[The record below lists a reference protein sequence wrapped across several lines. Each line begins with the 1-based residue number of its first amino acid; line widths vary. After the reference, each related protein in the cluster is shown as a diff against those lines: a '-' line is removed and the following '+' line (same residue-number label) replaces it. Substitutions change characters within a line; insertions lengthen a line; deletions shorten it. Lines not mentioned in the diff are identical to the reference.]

1 MPRWLGRLCRS
12 AVLIAAILAG
22 IAGAHAE
29 GDLTAV
35 ARDAYVYTFP
45 LYEMNRVRYLAHYTP
60 ANPRRVPVNH
70 FLHRRELADHTS
82 RGVTTPNNDTL
93 YSSSFLDLS
102 HGPLVLEVPEIT
114 DRYFSLAL
122 MDFYTNN
129 FAYVGTRAGNR
140 HKYLIAGP
148 GWKASQAGDWQLIS
162 SPTNAV
168 WLLGR
173 FLVRGASDLPR
184 VHALQDSLKLY
195 PLAGTDPGPPSA
207 IPAVTQSDPWNYF
220 TVVSHA
226 LTENPPPQRDA
237 AIVARMATIG
247 LAPGQVF
254 DPGRFDAT
262 QRQALLAGVEQGRQL
277 VAARSPRGKVVNGWA
292 YPAPGIGN
300 FGTDYLLR
308 AATALKGLAALEPI
322 EATTLSHVGEP
333 LDGSRSY
340 RLHFE
345 HDRLPPA
352 AAFWSLSIYE
362 IMPDKRLFFAD
373 NPIRRYSI
381 GDRTPNLRRNQDG
394 SLDLYIR
401 HASPGEARES
411 NWLPA
416 PAGPFAL
423 ILRAYLPG
431 PGLIA
436 GTYAPPLLEREP

>member
-1 MPRWLGRLCRS
+1 
-12 AVLIAAILAG
+12 VLIAATLAG
-22 IAGAHAE
+22 AAGAHAE
-29 GDLTAV
+29 DDLAAA
-35 ARDAYVYTFP
+35 ARDTYVYTFP
-45 LYEMNRVRYLAHYTP
+45 LHEMYRVRYLADYSP

-122 MDFYTNN
+122 IDFYTNN
-129 FAYVGTRAGNR
+129 FAYIGTRTGNR
-140 HKYLIAGP
+140 RNYLIAGP
-148 GWKASQAGDWQLIS
+148 GWKGQQAGDRQLIA

-173 FLVRGASDLPR
+173 FLVRGAGDLPR
-184 VHALQDSLKLY
+184 VHGLQDSLKLY
-195 PLAGTDPGPPSA
+195 PVAGADPPPSSA
-207 IPAVTQSDPWNYF
+207 IPAVTPSDPWNYF
-220 TVVSHA
+220 AVVSHA

-237 AIVARMATIG
+237 AIVARMAAIG

-254 DPGRFDAT
+254 DPARFDAT

-277 VAARSPRGKVVNGWA
+277 VAAGNPRGKVVDGWA
-292 YPAPGIGN
+292 YPVPGIGN

-345 HDRLPPA
+345 HDRLPPV

-381 GDRTPNLRRNQDG
+381 GDRTPDLRRNQDG
-394 SLDLYIR
+394 SLDLHIQ
-401 HASPGEARES
+401 HASPGGARES

-436 GTYAPPLLEREP
+436 GTYAPPPLEREP

>member
-1 MPRWLGRLCRS
+1 M
-12 AVLIAAILAG
+12 AMLAG
-22 IAGAHAE
+22 IAGAYAE
-29 GDLTAV
+29 DDLAAI

-45 LYEMNRVRYLAHYTP
+45 LYEMYRVRYQAHYSQ

-82 RGVTTPNNDTL
+82 RSVTTPNNDTL

-102 HGPLVLEVPEIT
+102 RGPLVLEVPEIT

-129 FAYVGTRAGNR
+129 FAYVGTRTGNR
-140 HKYLIAGP
+140 HNYLIAGP
-148 GWKASQAGDWQLIS
+148 GWTGPQAGDRQLIS
-162 SPTNAV
+162 APTNAV

-173 FLVRGASDLPR
+173 FLVTGASDLPR
-184 VHALQDSLKLY
+184 VHAMQDSLKLY
-195 PLAGTDPGPPSA
+195 PLAATDPPPASA
-207 IPAVTQSDPWNYF
+207 IPAVTPSDPWNYF
-220 TVVSHA
+220 AVVNHA
-226 LTENPPPQRDA
+226 LSENPPPQRDA

-254 DPGRFDAT
+254 DPARFDAT

-277 VAARSPRGKVVNGWA
+277 VAAGNPRGKVVNGWA
-292 YPAPGIGN
+292 YPVPGLGN

-308 AATALKGLAALEPI
+308 AVTALKGLAALEPI
-322 EATTLSHVGEP
+322 EATTLSHVGEA
-333 LDGSRSY
+333 LDGSHVY

-362 IMPDKRLFFAD
+362 IMPDKRLFFAY
-373 NPIRRYSI
+373 NPIRRHSI
-381 GDRTPNLRRNQDG
+381 GDCTPDLRRNQDG
-394 SLDLYIR
+394 SLDLYIQ
-401 HASPGEARES
+401 HASPGEARAS

-416 PAGPFAL
+416 PAGRFAL
-423 ILRAYLPG
+423 VLRAYLPG

-436 GTYAPPLLEREP
+436 GTYAPPPLEREP

>member
-1 MPRWLGRLCRS
+1 
-12 AVLIAAILAG
+12 
-22 IAGAHAE
+22 
-29 GDLTAV
+29 
-35 ARDAYVYTFP
+35 
-45 LYEMNRVRYLAHYTP
+45 
-60 ANPRRVPVNH
+60 
-70 FLHRRELADHTS
+70 
-82 RGVTTPNNDTL
+82 
-93 YSSSFLDLS
+93 
-102 HGPLVLEVPEIT
+102 LE
-114 DRYFSLAL
+114 
-122 MDFYTNN
+122 
-129 FAYVGTRAGNR
+129 
-140 HKYLIAGP
+140 
-148 GWKASQAGDWQLIS
+148 
-162 SPTNAV
+162 
-168 WLLGR
+168 
-173 FLVRGASDLPR
+173 
-184 VHALQDSLKLY
+184 LY

-207 IPAVTQSDPWNYF
+207 VPAVNPSDAWNYF
-220 TVVSHA
+220 AVVSHA

-254 DPGRFDAT
+254 DPGHFDAT

-277 VAARSPRGKVVNGWA
+277 IAAGSPRGRVVNGWA

-308 AATALKGLAALEPI
+308 ATIALKGLAALEPI

-381 GDRTPNLRRNQDG
+381 GDRTPDLRRNQDG

-436 GTYAPPLLEREP
+436 GTYAPPPLEREP